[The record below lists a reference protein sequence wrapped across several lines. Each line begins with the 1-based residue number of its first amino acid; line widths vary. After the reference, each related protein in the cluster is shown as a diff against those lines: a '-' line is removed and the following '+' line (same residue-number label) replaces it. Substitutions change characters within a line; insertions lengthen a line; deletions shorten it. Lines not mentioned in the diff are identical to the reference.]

1 MFLRDVSLPE
11 PSLKMSH
18 LLKHEST
25 VWQTPERLFV
35 RLECAFEVA
44 QDSVAIN
51 ALGEPCFPELG
62 LERHRT
68 IRGLLHRSTAVRVQ
82 IKAIEIELA
91 SRDSEAGPRQ
101 RELGI
106 KTNRLG
112 IKGSDLFRYFEGLGI
127 VDRDRAQVKVIR
139 GRILRRL
146 LRDGFLLRAGELC
159 IELV

>member
-25 VWQTPERLFV
+25 VWQTPEGLFV

-44 QDSVAIN
+44 QDPVAIN

-62 LERHRT
+62 LERHRAV
-68 IRGLLHRSTAVRVQ
+68 RGLLHRGTTVRLQ

-91 SRDSEAGPRQ
+91 ARDGESGPCQ
-101 RELGI
+101 GELRI
-106 KTNRLG
+106 KPDRLG
-112 IKGSDLFRYFEGLGI
+112 IKVSD
-127 VDRDRAQVKVIR
+127 
-139 GRILRRL
+139 
-146 LRDGFLLRAGELC
+146 
-159 IELV
+159 